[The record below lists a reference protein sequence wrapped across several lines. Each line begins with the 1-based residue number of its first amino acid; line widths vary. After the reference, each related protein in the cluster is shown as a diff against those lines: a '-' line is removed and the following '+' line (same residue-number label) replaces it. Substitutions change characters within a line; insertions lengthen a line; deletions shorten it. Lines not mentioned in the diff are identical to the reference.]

1 MLKLNGLS
9 QLLTEHHKLKIT
21 ERTVVLTKSLKFKE
35 KTGRIEHEQKR
46 KTPLKPRNH
55 GAR

>member
-1 MLKLNGLS
+1 MSNKLDGMLKLNGLS

-35 KTGRIEHEQKR
+35 KIRNRGRKKE
-46 KTPLKPRNH
+46 
-55 GAR
+55 